1 MDRFFLSVA
10 LILTGIHRFNLTGE
24 IKNEHDRLFPEL
36 PLSVIYII
44 PLFEI
49 VSGLLIW
56 SKYMDIVLYTWIT
69 FVCLF
74 TFSIFI
80 RKRERDNVIK
90 SYKDIFTYKS
100 TMPSVTLHLFWIVII
115 LKVIGSGK
123 K

>member
-1 MDRFFLSVA
+1 M
-10 LILTGIHRFNLTGE
+10 TGIHRFNLKDD

-49 VSGLLIW
+49 ISGLLIW
-56 SKYMDIVLYTWIT
+56 TKYMNIILYTWIA

-74 TFSIFI
+74 TLSIFI

-90 SYKDIFTYKS
+90 SYKEIFTYKS

-115 LKVIGSGK
+115 LKVVGFK
-123 K
+123 KKIT